1 MTMLL
6 CTQSKTLL
14 EHWKASLVD
23 TYSNLINITNEV
35 GLQKCL
41 DNDSNVILLLDSNF
55 FTNIK
60 AYLKSLQEGYP
71 SVNTIFLDDCPTYR
85 VGKSL
90 LPLGIKGYGN
100 SRLSAVHL
108 LQAVSVVN
116 SGNVW
121 LYPEFIQQ
129 LIKES
134 SVNSEEIDSDKL
146 SILTIKEKE
155 IAKLVSNGYS
165 NKIIATKC
173 KVAESTV
180 KVHLRKI
187 YDKLHVTDRLSL
199 ALLIR

>member
-1 MTMLL
+1 MTILL

-23 TYSNLINITNEV
+23 IYSDLINITTET

-41 DNDSNVILLLDSNF
+41 DANSDVILLLDSNF
-55 FTNIK
+55 FINVK
-60 AYLKSLQEGYP
+60 EYLKSLKESYP
-71 SVNTIFLDDCPTYR
+71 SVNTLFLDDCPTFR
-85 VGKSL
+85 VGKSFL
-90 LPLGIKGYGN
+90 QLGIKGYGN

-108 LQAVSVVN
+108 LQAISVMN
-116 SGNVW
+116 TGNVW
-121 LYPEFIQQ
+121 LYPEFIQE
-129 LIKES
+129 LIKETAHK
-134 SVNSEEIDSDKL
+134 SEKPKSDKL
-146 SILTIKEKE
+146 KLLTNKEKE
-155 IAKLVSNGYS
+155 IAKLVSDGCS

-180 KVHLRKI
+180 KVHLRKV

>member
-14 EHWKASLVD
+14 DHWKASLVD
-23 TYSNLINITNEV
+23 TYSNLINITTET

-41 DNDSNVILLLDSNF
+41 DNDSNVMLLLDSNF
-55 FTNIK
+55 FINVK
-60 AYLKSLQEGYP
+60 EYLKSLQESYP
-71 SVNTIFLDDCPTYR
+71 SVNTIFLDDCPTFR

-90 LPLGIKGYGN
+90 LPFGIKGYGN
-100 SRLSAVHL
+100 SRLSAVYL
-108 LQAVSVVN
+108 LQAISVVN

-129 LIKES
+129 LIKETALS
-134 SVNSEEIDSDKL
+134 NVKKDSDKL
-146 SILTIKEKE
+146 ELLTTKEKE
-155 IAKLVSNGYS
+155 IAKLVSVGYS

-180 KVHLRKI
+180 KVHLRKV